1 MIVVV
6 VVVQTMIV
14 RHRMADAP
22 DHLPHQRRLLLPRLA
37 PLALVGA
44 QYPLDL
50 LDPASVPWCRL
61 ESVVVV
67 AAVVVVGVVA
77 GSSGS
82 YYYCYYNNN
91 YHSSTLLFVD
101 AVAEY

>member
-1 MIVVV
+1 MIMIVVV

-22 DHLPHQRRLLLPRLA
+22 DHLPHQRRLLLPRHA

-50 LDPASVPWCRL
+50 LDPASVLWCRL

-67 AAVVVVGVVA
+67 AGVVVVVA
-77 GSSGS
+77 GS
-82 YYYCYYNNN
+82 NNWHHHH
-91 YHSSTLLFVD
+91 YSSTLLFVD